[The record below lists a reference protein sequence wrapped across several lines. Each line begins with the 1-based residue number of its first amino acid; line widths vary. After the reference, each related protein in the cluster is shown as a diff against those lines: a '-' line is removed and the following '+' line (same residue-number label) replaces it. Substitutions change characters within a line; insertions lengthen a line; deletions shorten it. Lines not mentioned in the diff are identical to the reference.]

1 MIDRLV
7 KPFFIC
13 LYLAMSALI
22 AITGHKVATAGGDSD
37 AATAWVVT
45 MTIAGPIV
53 LISCLVYL
61 LRRL

>member
-13 LYLAMSALI
+13 LYLAMSAFI
-22 AITGHKVATAGGDSD
+22 AISGHKVATSGGDSD
-37 AATAWVVT
+37 AATVWVVT
-45 MTIAGPIV
+45 MTIVGPIV